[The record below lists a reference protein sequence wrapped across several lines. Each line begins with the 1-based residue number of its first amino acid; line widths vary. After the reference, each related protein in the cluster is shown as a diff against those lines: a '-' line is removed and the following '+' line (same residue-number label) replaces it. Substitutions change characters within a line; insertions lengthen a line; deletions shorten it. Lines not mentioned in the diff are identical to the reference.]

1 MADDTKL
8 ESGTMEGTVTTE
20 LPVTLPLFTE
30 FETKYEVEF
39 SVLSAFKKISRT
51 IPNLKNFLYTE
62 GPDTYYSN
70 PDGTPGRYRV
80 TEFPIEKEQ
89 FAQWTVKTK
98 PEGAKNN
105 IKRREPNWLV
115 RGTTAE
121 EIDQGAL
128 DMGFKYN
135 FKIWKMCHIYKFA
148 DATIVFY
155 TVIEDGKTSEKH
167 LIEIEVDEET
177 IHNLTED
184 QAWEVIRKYE
194 KLLEPTGV
202 NPQKRLRRSLYEMY
216 RKDLK

>member
-1 MADDTKL
+1 MTSEDAQ
-8 ESGTMEGTVTTE
+8 SSAPA
-20 LPVTLPLFTE
+20 PVLLDQFTE

-39 SVLSAFKKISRT
+39 SVLSVFKKIAKS
-51 IPNLKNFLYTE
+51 IPDCQWFLYTE
-62 GPDTYYSN
+62 GPDTYFSL

-80 TEFPIEKEQ
+80 TEFPKEAVQ

-98 PEGAKNN
+98 PEGAKNS

-121 EIDQGAL
+121 EIEQGAL

-155 TVIEDGKTSEKH
+155 TVIEDGKTSEQH

-177 IHNLTED
+177 IHTLTEE
-184 QAWEVIRKYE
+184 QAWEIIRKYE
-194 KLLEPTGV
+194 KILAPTGV
-202 NPQKRLRRSLYEMY
+202 NPQKRLRRSLYDMY